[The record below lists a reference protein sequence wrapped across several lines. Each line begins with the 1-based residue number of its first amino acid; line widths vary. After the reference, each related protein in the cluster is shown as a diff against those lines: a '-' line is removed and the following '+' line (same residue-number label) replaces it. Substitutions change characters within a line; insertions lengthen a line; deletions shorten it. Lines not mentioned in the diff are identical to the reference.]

1 MSVSPKQVK
10 RQKHLS
16 EIVLCCTFIAEAPGT
31 QVRQNGVESSNDIMM
46 CEEVEKVVR
55 QQSVDVNAQS
65 LLRSQC

>member
-16 EIVLCCTFIAEAPGT
+16 EIVLYFYSRGPGT

-65 LLRSQC
+65 PLRSQC

>member
-16 EIVLCCTFIAEAPGT
+16 EIVLCCTFMAEAP
-31 QVRQNGVESSNDIMM
+31 GVESSNDIMM

-65 LLRSQC
+65 PLRSQC

>member
-16 EIVLCCTFIAEAPGT
+16 EIVLCCTFIAEAPGDT
-31 QVRQNGVESSNDIMM
+31 SATEQRGSSNDIMM

-65 LLRSQC
+65 PLGSQC